1 MPTRRPRCVDAK
13 GVYAVTGS
21 DDRTVR
27 IWSVSDGKLLRTI
40 RMPIG
45 PGNVGKVYAVAIS
58 PGGNLVAAGGW
69 TRIRPEDLQEQIY
82 LFDRQTG
89 EMVRRL
95 EGLPNVVHR
104 LTFSPDGRH
113 LAATL
118 GSDGMRIY
126 DPEEDWL
133 EVFRDTD
140 YGGPRYGAVFAAD
153 GRLATT
159 SDDGSVRL
167 YDYDAGYRLKASVQV
182 PGARRMA

>member
-1 MPTRRPRCVDAK
+1 MSAK
-13 GVYAVTGS
+13 STPSRSA
-21 DDRTVR
+21 RAE
-27 IWSVSDGKLLRTI
+27 IWS
-40 RMPIG
+40 P
-45 PGNVGKVYAVAIS
+45 PAVGHGYDQ
-58 PGGNLVAAGGW
+58 
-69 TRIRPEDLQEQIY
+69 RILQEQIY

-104 LTFSPDGRH
+104 LTFSPDGRY